1 MKELI
6 KITQNENGQVV
17 NARDLYKFL
26 EYNTSHWK
34 RWYERNILKDI
45 FFIENKDYVK
55 LARRENGNDIIDF
68 ALTINMAKEL
78 SMLSRT
84 PKGKEAREYFI
95 ECESLV
101 KSISKP
107 VALPQT
113 YLEALKELV
122 VKEETIL
129 QLEEKN
135 EKLQY
140 RSDFVDVCFDTD
152 GVFSMEET
160 CKILKLSYGRNTML
174 QKLRDLKVFLKSNTP
189 TQKFISNGYFKVV
202 ENIIENGEFKKLVS
216 TTYATQKG
224 IGYIHKLLNTKN

>member
-6 KITQNENGQVV
+6 KITNNENGQVV

-45 FFIENKDYVK
+45 FFVENKDYVK
-55 LARRENGNDIIDF
+55 LARRENGNEIIDF

-95 ECESLV
+95 ECESIV
-101 KSISKP
+101 KNISKP
-107 VALPQT
+107 VALPTT

-152 GVFSMEET
+152 GVFSMEEA
-160 CKILKLSYGRNTML
+160 CKILKLPYGRNTML
-174 QKLRDLKVFLKSNTP
+174 QKLRELKVFLKSNTP
-189 TQKFISNGYFKVV
+189 SQKFISNGYFKVV

-224 IGYIHKLLNTKN
+224 IGYIHKLLNS